1 LLKLAVWT
9 LSGSGVV
16 VPFVIVTQMGLLLV
30 AIQPVANPTEIPED
44 TLVPVMLYIAV
55 NRRPVVGGVVSTL
68 NASREKWIV
77 SDVSPDEQAW
87 PVTFL
92 PPIHSTMILVDPGTM
107 VPVVSTPTGRRTVW
121 FACRVMSKPSSA
133 AELLT

>member
-68 NASREKWIV
+68 NASREKWTV
-77 SDVSPDEQAW
+77 SEVSPVEQA
-87 PVTFL
+87 
-92 PPIHSTMILVDPGTM
+92 
-107 VPVVSTPTGRRTVW
+107 
-121 FACRVMSKPSSA
+121 
-133 AELLT
+133 